1 MQSKKKKKPLNEGA
15 DMLWK
20 DDTLGSYTGICS
32 NNEYDPP
39 VQDADDL

>member
-1 MQSKKKKKPLNEGA
+1 MQTKKKKPLKQGA

-20 DDTLGSYTGICS
+20 DDTLGSYTGICY
-32 NNEYDPP
+32 NDEYGDP